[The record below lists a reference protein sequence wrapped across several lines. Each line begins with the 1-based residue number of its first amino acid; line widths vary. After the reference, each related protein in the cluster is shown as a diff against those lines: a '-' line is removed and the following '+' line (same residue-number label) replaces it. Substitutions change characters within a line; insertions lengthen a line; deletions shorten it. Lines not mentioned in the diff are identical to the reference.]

1 MQTNIIKVNNP
12 PPAIKSLLQER
23 DVLRSENNYEE
34 ADHIRKRIESEG
46 FILVDEEGRTE
57 LYQTS
62 LPLKKTSYLALF
74 GSGGTTAPER
84 KVHEYIFKN
93 LDSPKVRVCLIT
105 TPAGFEPNVKIVY
118 EEIAQF
124 IRKSLKNFHP
134 EINIVFANTKEDAN
148 NPEIVNRI
156 EGHDYIFTGPG
167 SPTYALRILKDSL
180 LYAKIKDEVIYKKIS
195 LGLASA
201 AALAFSHFTLPV
213 YEICKIGDPLHWKA
227 GLNFFQ
233 DCYKPITVIPHFNN
247 DNGGKKYDTS
257 YNYMGKDRF
266 EKLVKLLPDNEEI
279 WGIDESTGVVIDL
292 QSKKHVVFG
301 TGNLHVIK
309 NPAF

>member
-1 MQTNIIKVNNP
+1 MQNNIIKVNNP
-12 PPAIKSLLQER
+12 PHTIKSLLQKR
-23 DVLRSENNYEE
+23 DLLRSRNNYTE
-34 ADHIRKRIESEG
+34 ADRIRKRIESEG
-46 FILVDEEGRTE
+46 FILVDAEGKTD

-62 LPLKKTSYLALF
+62 RPVKKTSYLALF

-84 KVHEYIFKN
+84 NVHEYIFKN
-93 LDSPKVRVCLIT
+93 LNSLRVRVCLIT

-134 EINIVFANTKEDAN
+134 EIKIVYANAKEDVN
-148 NPEIVNRI
+148 NPEIVNQI

-180 LYAKIKDEVIYKKIS
+180 LYTKIKDEVMHKKTS

-201 AALAFSHFTLPV
+201 AALAFSHFTLPA
-213 YEICKIGDPLHWKA
+213 YEIYKVGDPLHWKD
-227 GLNFFQ
+227 GLNFFH
-233 DCYKPITVIPHFNN
+233 DLYKPITIIPHFNN
-247 DNGGKKYDTS
+247 KHGGKKYDTS
-257 YNYMGKDRF
+257 FNYMGKERF
-266 EKLVKLLPDNEEI
+266 DKLQKLLPTQEEI

-292 QSKKHVVFG
+292 SSKKHVVFG
-301 TGNLHVIK
+301 NGDLHVIK
-309 NPAF
+309 NPA